1 MTDAVPLWTA
11 REAAAATGGLAT
23 GGWRAD
29 GVSID
34 SRTVARGDLFIA
46 LKGPSFDGHDY
57 VGGALK
63 AGAAAAVVDR
73 VPEDLPSS
81 APLLRVA
88 DTMAAL
94 EALGRIG
101 RTRSVARVC
110 AVTGSV
116 GKTGTK
122 EALAAAL
129 RVQGETSAST
139 GSLNNHWGVPLS
151 LARMPHTA
159 AFGVFEVGM
168 NHPGE
173 ITPLSRMIRPHV
185 TVITTVEP
193 AHLGHFDSLE
203 AVADAKAEIFE
214 GMDGNGCAVLNRDN
228 PFFERLAEAA
238 RRRGIG
244 RIVGF
249 GEAASAEA
257 RLLEATPD
265 DAGSRIRAVLMGRE
279 IAYRLAQ
286 PGRHHAVNSL
296 AVLAAAEALGADVA
310 QAAEALGGVAPL
322 AGRGRRH
329 TVALGDGEVTV
340 IDESYNASPASM
352 RAAIE
357 TLASLQPGPGGR
369 RIVALGD
376 MRELGDRSRDFH
388 AGLAQPL
395 AAAGIDAVFC
405 AGAEMQAL
413 FDALGAP
420 VEASHAPDSATLA
433 PMVARAV
440 RPGDIVTVKGSLTSD
455 MRRVVDALLGLGT
468 APAKAANG

>member
-1 MTDAVPLWTA
+1 MTDAAPLWTA

-46 LKGPSFDGHDY
+46 LKGPSFDGHDF

-63 AGAAAAVVDR
+63 AGAAAAVIDR
-73 VPEDLPSS
+73 LPEDLPST

-129 RVQGETSAST
+129 RAQGGTAAST

-173 ITPLSRMIRPHV
+173 ITPLSGMIRPHV
-185 TVITTVEP
+185 AVITTVEP

-203 AVADAKAEIFE
+203 AVADAKAEIFD
-214 GMDGNGCAVLNRDN
+214 GMDGDGCAVLNRDN
-228 PFFERLAEAA
+228 PFFDRLAEAA

-257 RLLEATPD
+257 RLLEAEPD
-265 DAGSRIRAVLMGRE
+265 NAGSRVRAVLAGRE
-279 IAYRLAQ
+279 IAYRLVQ

-329 TVALGDGEVTV
+329 AVALGDGEITV

-357 TLASLQPGPGGR
+357 TLASLQPGSGGR

-405 AGAEMQAL
+405 AGTEMQAL
-413 FDALGAP
+413 FDALTAP
-420 VEASHAPDSATLA
+420 VEAAHAPDSTTLA

-440 RPGDIVTVKGSLTSD
+440 RPGDIVTVKGSLASD
-455 MRRVVDALLGLGT
+455 MKRVVDALLGLDT